1 MNTISYPSAET
12 TAKKLAE
19 RIQQEV
25 EKSEVYYLAL
35 TGGFPAI
42 PLYQALA
49 NTPIEWSKVQ
59 IYYASEVMSGQQ
71 KGLHHLISL
80 IK

>member
-1 MNTISYPSAET
+1 MNTISYPSAEA

-49 NTPIEWSKVQ
+49 NTPTDQRDWPAPSQ
-59 IYYASEVMSGQQ
+59 SPSQA
-71 KGLHHLISL
+71 
-80 IK
+80 